1 MTPEHEVT
9 LGEIMRRLDE
19 LSDGMKQLNTSIG
32 ETYVRRDVYSADSQK
47 ISVTY
52 DHMLQRLEKME
63 SRSEW
68 VVRTVGV
75 ILIAAIISATIY
87 VKSAVGL

>member
-1 MTPEHEVT
+1 MTEHQVT

-19 LSDGMKQLNTSIG
+19 LSEGMKQLNISIG

-52 DHMLQRLEKME
+52 DHMVQRLEKME

-68 VVRTVGV
+68 VVRTVGA
-75 ILIAAIISATIY
+75 ILIGAVITATIY
-87 VKSAVGL
+87 VKSALGI

>member
-1 MTPEHEVT
+1 
-9 LGEIMRRLDE
+9 MRRLDE
-19 LSDGMKQLNTSIG
+19 LSEGMKQLNSSIG

-52 DHMLQRLEKME
+52 EHMIQRLEKME

-68 VVRTVGV
+68 VVRTVGAIFIGAV
-75 ILIAAIISATIY
+75 ITATIY
-87 VKSAVGL
+87 LKSAIGL

>member
-1 MTPEHEVT
+1 
-9 LGEIMRRLDE
+9 MRRLDE
-19 LSDGMKQLNTSIG
+19 LSDGMKQLNASIG

-52 DHMLQRLEKME
+52 DHMVQRLEKME

-68 VVRTVGV
+68 VVRTVGA
-75 ILIAAIISATIY
+75 ILIGAVITATIY
-87 VKSAVGL
+87 VKSVIGI

>member
-1 MTPEHEVT
+1 MADTEVT

-19 LSDGMKQLNTSIG
+19 LSDGMRQLNSSIG

-52 DHMLQRLEKME
+52 DHMVQRLEKME
-63 SRSEW
+63 NRSEW
-68 VVRTVGV
+68 VVRTVGA
-75 ILIAAIISATIY
+75 ILIATVICATIY
-87 VKSAVGL
+87 VKSVIGI